1 MIRENK
7 DKPIV
12 ILGGGPTGLAAAY
25 RLSQMGRKVVLLE
38 KEKHLGGLSATL
50 KKDGFLYEFGPHAF
64 HLKDPA
70 ITDWLKDLLG
80 RDFRIIPTHT
90 HVLIDGELLNYPL
103 SAGELL
109 RKIKPTLGFRIIF
122 EYFYA
127 YFKNR
132 VKPQKIVSFQDWG
145 LVNFGPTL
153 YKLSFGDF
161 TKKVWGM
168 EPKKISY
175 RLATNKLSR
184 LNLGD
189 ILLNLLG
196 FKRKDQP
203 AYFKKYLYPVDGARK
218 IFESMA
224 QTIRKHGEILLGA
237 RVLSLRSK
245 NNQIYAVE
253 YQDSTGQKHRLD
265 CQQVIST
272 LAPKNVLVMIN
283 HPLARELV
291 SASGQL
297 DYRGLIIVY
306 LIVQDD
312 NLPDAQWI
320 YLVEDKFRGN
330 RLTINKNLSPEFVK
344 KGKTILALE
353 ISASRGDELWQA
365 ADERLLEMA
374 KADLRRLGL
383 ENLEISDYFVK
394 RLDDAYPIYRLAYEK
409 KLVSV
414 LAEMNKIS
422 NLLSTGRNG
431 LYLNSDIHDSF
442 QMGFEAAD
450 EISKKNFKSK
460 DWYKKVEEKW
470 LKI

>member
-1 MIRENK
+1 MTK
-7 DKPIV
+7 KPIV

-25 RLSQMGRKVVLLE
+25 KLAQMKKKFILLE
-38 KEKHLGGLSATL
+38 KENYLGGLSATL
-50 KKDGFLYEFGPHAF
+50 KHGHLSYEFGPHAF
-64 HLKDPA
+64 HLKDPQ
-70 ITDWLKDLLG
+70 ITTWLKKLLG
-80 RDFRIIPTHT
+80 KDFRIISTHT
-90 HVLIDGELLNYPL
+90 KVLIDGKLLNYPL

-109 RKIKPTLGFRIIF
+109 KKIKPTLGFRIIF

-127 YFKNR
+127 YLKSI

-145 LVNFGPTL
+145 LQNFGPTL

-161 TKKVWGM
+161 TKKVWGID
-168 EPKKISY
+168 PKELSY

-184 LNLGD
+184 LNLAD

-196 FKRKDQP
+196 FKGKDQP

-224 QTIRKHGEILLGA
+224 QTIRKQGEILLGA
-237 RVLSLRSK
+237 KVLFLKSK

-253 YQDSTGQKHRLD
+253 YQDKAGQKHQLD

-272 LAPKNVLVMIN
+272 LAPKDVFAMIN

-291 SASGQL
+291 SAAKQL

-306 LIVQDD
+306 LVVQDD

-330 RLTINKNLSPEFVK
+330 RLAINKNLSPEFVK
-344 KGKTILALE
+344 KRKTILAFE
-353 ISASRGDELWQA
+353 ISASRSDELWQA
-365 ADERLLEMA
+365 ADVKLLEMA

-383 ENLEISDYFVK
+383 ENLEIFDYFVK

-409 KLVSV
+409 KLRLV
-414 LAEMNKIS
+414 LDEINKIS
-422 NLLSTGRNG
+422 NLISTGRNG
-431 LYLNSDIHDSF
+431 LFLNSDIHDSF
-442 QMGFEAAD
+442 QMGFEAAQ
-450 EISKKNFKSK
+450 IVTR
-460 DWYKKVEEKW
+460 KKVKNG
-470 LKI
+470 